1 MMMMM
6 MMTMD
11 VPTSDSD
18 SDYEIDSDFRLPSR
32 TLISESKSNLI
43 CSDLRV
49 PTSQLR
55 CLLCEGGIARLRV
68 RIGQVVQN
76 RWGIV
81 ALRGGIARSADL
93 WGRRRSVACEG
104 ANPTIAAELPSE
116 GGRSHLPQVASSYHV
131 PYEIMMVLIHPA
143 KVDVESPTQFLV
155 RGEASL
161 NRSHDLLPCDAGM
174 VLARPI
180 GQPRNLI
187 LDISLLRINRCPYSL
202 SEGKSQ
208 ILPLSVLKNYNITHR
223 SLQLCVGSM
232 VIITCLVG
240 GNNQCKL

>member
-1 MMMMM
+1 MMTM

-81 ALRGGIARSADL
+81 AWRGGIARSADL
-93 WGRRRSVACEG
+93 WGRRR
-104 ANPTIAAELPSE
+104 
-116 GGRSHLPQVASSYHV
+116 
-131 PYEIMMVLIHPA
+131 
-143 KVDVESPTQFLV
+143 
-155 RGEASL
+155 
-161 NRSHDLLPCDAGM
+161 
-174 VLARPI
+174 
-180 GQPRNLI
+180 
-187 LDISLLRINRCPYSL
+187 
-202 SEGKSQ
+202 
-208 ILPLSVLKNYNITHR
+208 
-223 SLQLCVGSM
+223 
-232 VIITCLVG
+232 
-240 GNNQCKL
+240 